1 LGVAEV
7 ASSPLGKRPLPHGIV
22 TLWDVASREQRGAL
36 DQWSRLASSVAFARD
51 GRMFAADGQGS
62 DISLWDPSIVSV
74 RVRLSPDEPPSAI
87 AFSPSGHTLA
97 STDTSGAIRI
107 WDLSAVPPP

>member
-1 LGVAEV
+1 VAEV
-7 ASSPLGKRPLPHGIV
+7 ASSPLGKLSGEFGVRAFF
-22 TLWDVASREQRGAL
+22 VALEER
-36 DQWSRLASSVAFARD
+36 SSPYVWVCVAFTPD
-51 GRMFAADGQGS
+51 GRMLAADGQGS

-97 STDTSGAIRI
+97 STYTSGAIRI
-107 WDLSAVPPP
+107 WDRSAVPPP